1 MISSP
6 YFFASINDEYAR
18 RGEHVEI
25 TRANGERAIL
35 ARRPDFVDSCDLHP
49 PLPDESTCA
58 AQEAGHP
65 DLRPQQFE
73 VVDDRITS
81 FEWCLFV
88 AAGLLAIVASFLSP
102 YWITP

>member
-58 AQEAGHP
+58 AQEAAP
-65 DLRPQQFE
+65 AFE

-88 AAGLLAIVASFLSP
+88 AAGLLAIVGSFLRP